1 MFDSLKDW
9 VQLNLNNMYYLQSVR
24 IFQHEVSNYR
34 PENISLQFSDGAK
47 VNITLNNAEGWNDII
62 LPSNI
67 TSNLLNISIMS
78 KYTRDDKRG
87 YINEVQLLGCRPG
100 K

>member
-1 MFDSLKDW
+1 M
-9 VQLNLNNMYYLQSVR
+9 NLNNIYYLQSVR
-24 IFQHEVSNYR
+24 IFQSEEFYFR
-34 PENISLQFSDGAK
+34 PKNISLQFSDGTK

-78 KYTRDDKRG
+78 KYKQDFKSG